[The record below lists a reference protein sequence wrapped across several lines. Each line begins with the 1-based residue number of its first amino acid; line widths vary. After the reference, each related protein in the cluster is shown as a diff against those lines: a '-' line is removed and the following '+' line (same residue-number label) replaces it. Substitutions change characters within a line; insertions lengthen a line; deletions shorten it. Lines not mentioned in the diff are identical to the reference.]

1 MNKKILIIT
10 LTIANA
16 GAMVAHNGGGGGA
29 FWGGLAVGTLATSAA
44 MSNRGDRG
52 PEYYDY
58 KRDRDEAARAR
69 SERRSLEKELKAEQ
83 QRNRRIERDL
93 ERNKDSEKQIRLK
106 ADKEESTKKIQRLED
121 KLYVMG

>member
-58 KRDRDEAARAR
+58 KRDRDEASRAR
-69 SERRSLEKELKAEQ
+69 SEKRELQKKLKSEQ
-83 QRNRRIERDL
+83 QRKRKFEREL
-93 ERNKDSEKQIRLK
+93 ERNKDPKKQANLK
-106 ADKEESTKKIQRLED
+106 ASEEEATRNIERLED
-121 KLYVMG
+121 KIYVMG